1 MAYNQDK
8 NKKIE
13 ARSQVMQIVKQADK
27 DFKIAIVCIF
37 MKEKNFQKF
46 MKEWRQSTKMEI
58 YFKRNYFK
66 TGLYFLLI
74 PRTEKI
80 RYLK

>member
-37 MKEKNFQKF
+37 MKEKNF
-46 MKEWRQSTKMEI
+46 
-58 YFKRNYFK
+58 
-66 TGLYFLLI
+66 
-74 PRTEKI
+74 
-80 RYLK
+80 